1 MSRCIHCGG
10 ELEIIGN
17 SYVCQSCGN
26 KTLLD
31 SEGLINQKDET
42 DFYNNYIMTC
52 KQKVITLD
60 EPKYYIKEVAMNSDA
75 YSYKS
80 KALYKMEEMLQKYY
94 ESIDKAIMTTPG
106 DENVKT
112 KCREILNNEATYFKM
127 EYEHFLDND
136 VSNKVEY
143 LLQKLSEKQEL
154 LNRIEPKNK
163 KENPEKKLSQSTD
176 ITLAILGIGS
186 VVCCFNPGGNSV
198 PTVFFITMLLTII
211 SLIPLTKAYKDKSEY
226 KQYEKD
232 EEQASKVTAEIDKIY
247 ADINELF
254 TKY

>member
-52 KQKVITLD
+52 KRKVLKLN

-127 EYEHFLDND
+127 EYENFLESD
-136 VSNKVEY
+136 VNRKVESY
-143 LLQKLSEKQEL
+143 LQ
-154 LNRIEPKNK
+154 
-163 KENPEKKLSQSTD
+163 D
-176 ITLAILGIGS
+176 ITERQRRIDNIKPENRVEDPEDKLKTLTGTTLTILGIGT
-186 VVCCFNPGGNSV
+186 VVCCINPGGNSELM
-198 PTVFFITMLLTII
+198 VFFITMLLTII
-211 SLIPLTKAYKDKSEY
+211 SSILLVNAIKQKNQYKKYWDYRDQVSEL
-226 KQYEKD
+226 
-232 EEQASKVTAEIDKIY
+232 TAEIDKIY

-254 TKY
+254 IKY